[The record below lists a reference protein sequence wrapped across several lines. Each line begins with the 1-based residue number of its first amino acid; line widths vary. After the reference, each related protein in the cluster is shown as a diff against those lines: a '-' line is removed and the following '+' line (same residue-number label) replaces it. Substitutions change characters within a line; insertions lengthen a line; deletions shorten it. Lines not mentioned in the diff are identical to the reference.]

1 MITTKTILMMMAE
14 DNFYDDDD
22 EDDDDIFESRWR
34 RHIGKECSRIW
45 AAAKFT
51 FNVPL
56 LFVISIVISVIIWG
70 SKLWKRGGSV
80 ADFVLQF
87 RRKPTQPL
95 PSLPKLLPSLSSS
108 IIIISSSLH
117 RSIVVCLRH
126 LSNLVFIASWSRF
139 SGLFLDILI
148 SMHWSNPR
156 KRQLIS
162 RLFFIIE
169 PFTATTPK
177 DYMIEIQT

>member
-1 MITTKTILMMMAE
+1 MYIINYFHWDMIMITTKTILMMMAE

-70 SKLWKRGGSV
+70 SKL
-80 ADFVLQF
+80 
-87 RRKPTQPL
+87 
-95 PSLPKLLPSLSSS
+95 
-108 IIIISSSLH
+108 
-117 RSIVVCLRH
+117 
-126 LSNLVFIASWSRF
+126 
-139 SGLFLDILI
+139 
-148 SMHWSNPR
+148 
-156 KRQLIS
+156 
-162 RLFFIIE
+162 
-169 PFTATTPK
+169 
-177 DYMIEIQT
+177 

>member
-1 MITTKTILMMMAE
+1 MYIINYFHWDMIMITTKTILMMMAE

-22 EDDDDIFESRWR
+22 DDDDDDIFESRWR

-108 IIIISSSLH
+108 IIIIINHHHLFISSSEY
-117 RSIVVCLRH
+117 RCMSQTFIKSCLYRI
-126 LSNLVFIASWSRF
+126 LVPIFRLVFRYFDFNA
-139 SGLFLDILI
+139 LV
-148 SMHWSNPR
+148 
-156 KRQLIS
+156 
-162 RLFFIIE
+162 E
-169 PFTATTPK
+169 PT
-177 DYMIEIQT
+177 